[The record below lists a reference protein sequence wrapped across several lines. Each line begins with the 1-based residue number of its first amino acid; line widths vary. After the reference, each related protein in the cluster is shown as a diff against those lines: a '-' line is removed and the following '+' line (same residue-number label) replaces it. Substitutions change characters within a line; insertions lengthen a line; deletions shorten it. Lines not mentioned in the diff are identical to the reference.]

1 MFGGIPPPA
10 PAYVLQ
16 EGAVEQSPSPQIVR
30 RPWIE
35 PLAMLL
41 LALAINFAGNA
52 RTGLWDRDEPRY
64 AVAVREMRAR
74 GDWFFPTFNGE
85 PRYHKPILIYWLM
98 GMTTAVAGD
107 GPFGLRL
114 VSSMAGAGAV
124 LGVWWLGRRM
134 LGDRGGRIAALV
146 YATAPI
152 VAVESKLA
160 TTDATL
166 TLWLVG
172 CQASLWILGRCAS
185 RAAAALF
192 WICLSLAILT
202 KGPIGP
208 AFVAVASAVAWCCGW
223 SIPSRER
230 LHLRW
235 GLGVLVMLTCPWFIA
250 TEIASHG
257 EFLRFAVGDQIVNR
271 VVSEKETHGGF
282 PGYYPSVS
290 ALVLYPWSALLP
302 VGLVGAWTRRKSDP
316 TLAFLLGWIVGPL
329 ILLECFRTKLI
340 HYFLPAVPS
349 CALLVAWLMLSL
361 VGPGSD
367 VRRCAL
373 GRLSMVMLVGIGG
386 VMAATIVSGAVILP
400 DRLSPPLILI
410 ACLILVGV
418 LAGYK
423 DLRRGAGE
431 KAVFEMAGC
440 WAVILLLSAGWVV
453 PMGEPARTS
462 RVVGR
467 RLGEISRSLGIE
479 PVLLEYKEPGVI
491 YELGRPIAIIRDK
504 SGFFDHVEGGRSVA
518 TVLLDFEIP
527 VMRNHFGLDVK
538 IVDVIEG
545 YQLTKGRK
553 EMLYLTVVKED
564 VSSNTQYRGSLATS
578 NALAREKALVE

>member
-1 MFGGIPPPA
+1 M
-10 PAYVLQ
+10 
-16 EGAVEQSPSPQIVR
+16 EQPPSPQLGR

-35 PLAMLL
+35 PLALVL
-41 LALAINFAGNA
+41 LALAINLAGNA

-64 AVAVREMRAR
+64 AVAVREMRTT
-74 GDWFFPTFNGE
+74 GNWLFPTFNGE

-98 GMTTAVAGD
+98 GLATAVAGD
-107 GPFGLRL
+107 GPFGVRL

-124 LGVWWLGRRM
+124 LGVWWLGRRL
-134 LGDRGGRIAALV
+134 LGVRGGRLAALV

-152 VAVESKLA
+152 VAVESKIA
-160 TTDATL
+160 TTDSTL

-172 CQASLWILGRCAS
+172 CQASLWILGRRAS
-185 RAAAALF
+185 RSAAALF

-208 AFVAVASAVAWCCGW
+208 AFVAVATAVAWFCGW
-223 SIPSRER
+223 SLPPRKR
-230 LHLRW
+230 LHLGW
-235 GLGVLVMLTCPWFIA
+235 GLASLVILTCPWFIA
-250 TEIASHG
+250 AAIASHG
-257 EFLRFAVGDQIVNR
+257 EFLRFAVGDQIVGR

-282 PGYYPSVS
+282 PGFYPAVS

-302 VGLVGAWTRRKSDP
+302 VGLAGAWTRRKSDP
-316 TLAFLLGWIVGPL
+316 TLAYLLGWIVGPL

-361 VGPGSD
+361 IGQGSD
-367 VRRCAL
+367 VRRFTL

-400 DRLSPPLILI
+400 DRLGPPLILI
-410 ACLILVGV
+410 AWLIVVGV

-423 DLRRGAGE
+423 RLRRGAGE
-431 KAVFEMAGC
+431 KALFAIAGC
-440 WAVILLLSAGWVV
+440 WAVILLLIAAWVV

-491 YELGRPIAIIRDK
+491 YELGRPAAIIREK
-504 SGFFDHVEGGRSVA
+504 SGFFNHVEGGRSVA

-545 YQLTKGRK
+545 YQLTKGKK
-553 EMLYLTVVKED
+553 EMLYLAVVRQEFSATARD
-564 VSSNTQYRGSLATS
+564 HGSLATS
-578 NALAREKALVE
+578 GGVAREQPLIE